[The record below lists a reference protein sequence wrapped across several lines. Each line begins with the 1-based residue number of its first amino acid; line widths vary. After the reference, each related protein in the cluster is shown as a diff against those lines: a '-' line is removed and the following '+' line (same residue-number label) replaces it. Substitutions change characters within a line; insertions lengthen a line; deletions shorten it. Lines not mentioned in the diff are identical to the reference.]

1 MAKRPTDPKPSDV
14 VPASPPEAFTY
25 EGKRYRLYPLAL
37 LFPRLSRTAFA
48 GLVES
53 IRVHGLQQPIV
64 VMGSALDIIVDGV
77 NRFLAALEAGVE
89 LRFKELPPGKDPV
102 DYIETANMDRRDL
115 TASQR
120 AALAARIRRYRADQA
135 HDGNDQPTDS
145 PSAHGSSEPDQ
156 QPVADDRPG
165 TGQPSRSCPRA
176 LPPSGHDST
185 GRASSAQPASHAPPD
200 PVRSRPDGADHAG
213 DSNKRVPTQKAI
225 AHKMGVSEAQ
235 VRKAERVRER
245 APELDQAVVD
255 GTISVHD
262 AFGIRKKP
270 PEVRAQALADVKA
283 GNAKKLTQAVE
294 KRQATADTV
303 GKGTAVRTTRA
314 TDSTAGDTPTVE
326 SAQSGAGSRRQD
338 VDDAATDP
346 GTSPEATGGRKDL
359 GSAANPAN
367 AKSEAADAPAPA
379 DAEPRLPSTSPA
391 ASDEQREHPLVESS
405 GIVLAPEIAGA
416 LKLAFGDMDVAVCSA
431 AAVKHGVRARHRHDP
446 AHADVTKPWPGCVLL
461 VPPTNRLETFATKLL
476 SELTTGHVQRAAMLA
491 PLDPAVDLFFDAEQ
505 LDLFVLE
512 RRAPRVPGSRTGAAQ
527 TPRTALFLFGV
538 PNLTSDLLA
547 TLAPWGHA
555 LRPAAGKRSQVK
567 TIVTEMAASARGL
580 WGHLTNPGGTSP
592 E

>member
-1 MAKRPTDPKPSDV
+1 MAKRPTDPQPSDV
-14 VPASPPEAFTY
+14 VSANPSEAFTC
-25 EGKRYRLYPLAL
+25 EGKTYRVHWLAL
-37 LFPRLSRTAFA
+37 LFPRLQGPAFA
-48 GLVES
+48 RLVES

-77 NRFLAALEAGVE
+77 NRFLAALEAGVK
-89 LRFKELPPGKDPV
+89 LQFKELPPGRDPV
-102 DYIETANMDRRDL
+102 DYIETANMHRRDL
-115 TASQR
+115 TVSQR
-120 AALAARIRRYRADQA
+120 AALAARIRQYRADQA
-135 HDGNDQPTDS
+135 HDANDQPTDS
-145 PSAHGSSEPDQ
+145 LSAHGSSEPDQ

-165 TGQPSRSCPRA
+165 TGQPS

-185 GRASSAQPASHAPPD
+185 GRASSAQPAAHAPPD

-225 AHKMGVSEAQ
+225 ATSMGVSEAQ

-245 APELDQAVVD
+245 APELDEAVVD

-262 AFGIRKKP
+262 AFGIREKP

-283 GNAKKLTQAVE
+283 GNVKKLKQAVE
-294 KRQATADTV
+294 KRQATADTA

-346 GTSPEATGGRKDL
+346 GTSPEVTGGRK

-367 AKSEAADAPAPA
+367 AKSEAADAPAAA

-391 ASDEQREHPLVESS
+391 ASDEQREHPVVESS
-405 GIVLAPEIAGA
+405 GIGLAPEIAEA
-416 LKLAFGDMDVAVCSA
+416 LKLALGDIDVAVCSA

-446 AHADVTKPWPGCVLL
+446 AHAEVPKPWPGCVLL
-461 VPPTNRLETFATKLL
+461 VPPTTRLEALSTTLL
-476 SELTTGHVQRAAMLA
+476 SELTAGHVQRAAMLA
-491 PLDPAVDLFFDAEQ
+491 PLDPAVDLFDAEQ
-505 LDLFVLE
+505 LDLLVLE
-512 RRAPRVPGSRTGAAQ
+512 RRAPRVPGSRIGTAQ

-538 PNLTSDLLA
+538 TDLTSDLLA
-547 TLAPWGHA
+547 TLAPWGQA
-555 LRPAAGKRSQVK
+555 FRPAAGKRSQMK
-567 TIVTEMAASARGL
+567 TIVTDVAASARGL
-580 WGHLTNPGGTSP
+580 WGHFTNRGGTSP
-592 E
+592 EE

>member
-1 MAKRPTDPKPSDV
+1 
-14 VPASPPEAFTY
+14 
-25 EGKRYRLYPLAL
+25 
-37 LFPRLSRTAFA
+37 
-48 GLVES
+48 
-53 IRVHGLQQPIV
+53 
-64 VMGSALDIIVDGV
+64 
-77 NRFLAALEAGVE
+77 
-89 LRFKELPPGKDPV
+89 
-102 DYIETANMDRRDL
+102 
-115 TASQR
+115 
-120 AALAARIRRYRADQA
+120 
-135 HDGNDQPTDS
+135 
-145 PSAHGSSEPDQ
+145 
-156 QPVADDRPG
+156 
-165 TGQPSRSCPRA
+165 
-176 LPPSGHDST
+176 
-185 GRASSAQPASHAPPD
+185 
-200 PVRSRPDGADHAG
+200 
-213 DSNKRVPTQKAI
+213 
-225 AHKMGVSEAQ
+225 MGVSEAQ

-555 LRPAAGKRSQVK
+555 LRPAAGTRSQVK